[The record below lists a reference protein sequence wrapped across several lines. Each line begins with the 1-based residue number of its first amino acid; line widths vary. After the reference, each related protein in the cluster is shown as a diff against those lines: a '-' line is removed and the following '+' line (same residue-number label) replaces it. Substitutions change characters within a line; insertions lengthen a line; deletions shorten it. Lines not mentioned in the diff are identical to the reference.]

1 MLNEK
6 KYDIKRLARFF
17 AVNWILCT
25 LAYIV
30 LISNELTNTYDGL
43 WKGSYDIGYQWV
55 ISIGRWFWP
64 TIGRLRENY
73 SPEPFTSMFSL
84 ACHVCGGIIV
94 AYIFGLK
101 DSFRG
106 YIVVLISVVNT
117 AVCSFLSYRYMSPT
131 FAFAYL
137 FAVLG
142 IWQLRECSVRSLII
156 STVLFTLS
164 LGCYQM
170 NIGCACVFILVL
182 VLWYLQNEADNRKII
197 KFMGCSAVSML
208 TAFISYK
215 IIWDIFL
222 KLNHAEAS
230 AYKSADKISVIS
242 LIKSLPKTFV
252 KTYTTFAEFFFD
264 DHLKKNVYEN
274 TAIFKVGIIVFFLLA
289 CVHIVSVA
297 CSKDKKRTVF
307 ALAVFILL
315 PPAANAALILA
326 PGANDFQ
333 IQMSLPMVMLLPL
346 LLCIIDV
353 DASKGK
359 MMKNIEK
366 AYPFAF
372 VLLLAGNFIMI
383 SIDQHTMLVGR
394 NSSASVLNL
403 IANDLDFDE
412 IEGKECAFIGRI
424 SDNPMFVKDELW
436 ERSNDYAQYGDIW
449 FSDICLTQSYWGMIR
464 DSGIKINQILDP
476 DIGHELERLE
486 EVKAM
491 PLFPHDG
498 CMKEIDGVIVI
509 KLSEPEI
516 T

>member
-6 KYDIKRLARFF
+6 KYDIKRLAHFF
-17 AVNWILCT
+17 AVSWILCT

-137 FAVLG
+137 FAVIG
-142 IWQLRECSVRSLII
+142 AWQLRDCSVRSLII
-156 STVLFTLS
+156 SIVMFTLS

-170 NIGCACVFILVL
+170 NIGCACVLILVL
-182 VLWYLQNEADNRKII
+182 LLWYLQNEAENRKIV
-197 KFMGCSAVSML
+197 KFMGYAVVSML
-208 TAFISYK
+208 ISFISYK

-222 KLNHAEAS
+222 KLNHVEAS
-230 AYKSADKISVIS
+230 AYKSADKISLIS
-242 LIKSLPKTFV
+242 LIKSFPKTFV
-252 KTYTTFAEFFFD
+252 KTYTTFAEFFFND
-264 DHLKKNVYEN
+264 NLKQNVYEN
-274 TAIFKVGIIVFFLLA
+274 TVIFKVGIVVFLLLA
-289 CVHIVSVA
+289 CAHIVSVA
-297 CSKDKKRTVF
+297 RSKDQKRAIF
-307 ALAVFILL
+307 ALAAFILL

-326 PGANDFQ
+326 PGADDFQ
-333 IQMSLPMVMLLPL
+333 IQMSLPMVLILPL

-353 DASKGK
+353 DVAKEK
-359 MMKNIEK
+359 IMKNIEK

-372 VLLLAGNFIMI
+372 VMLLAGNFIMI
-383 SIDQHTMLVGR
+383 SIDQHTMLSGR
-394 NSSASVLNL
+394 TASASVLNM

-436 ERSNDYAQYGDIW
+436 SCSNDYAQYGDIW
-449 FSDICLTQSYWGMIR
+449 LVNICSTQSYWGMMR
-464 DSGIKINQILDP
+464 DSGIKINQINDP
-476 DIGHELERLE
+476 DVGHELERSE

-491 PLFPHDG
+491 PLYPHDG